1 MHSNFLHLSLSFGN
15 FRMVL
20 YWISDDFECFL
31 DFNEPNFV
39 RLVLEAQKELAKI
52 LWNLDAEGID
62 ALALAWRPSTVSR
75 KPPNYALK
83 EGRNR
88 VTNVRIWSKLR
99 WGRSHGKHFPDWEV
113 DFPLREMSFKM
124 HRDIIFNKQYLESTY
139 FAMGSRLPN
148 LGSVCHLYF
157 DGTVVRS
164 PFCIFENNNQVSVS
178 V

>member
-20 YWISDDFECFL
+20 YWISDDFERFL

-99 WGRSHGKHFPDWEV
+99 WGRS
-113 DFPLREMSFKM
+113 
-124 HRDIIFNKQYLESTY
+124 Y
-139 FAMGSRLPN
+139 ARLPRTLVVSTVKTGFSFN
-148 LGSVCHLYF
+148 ICETTSYTCCFGSQTGFSFSMCETLSYTRCF
-157 DGTVVRS
+157 NS
-164 PFCIFENNNQVSVS
+164 QVSVPQHMRDY
-178 V
+178 